1 MKILCCPSIK
11 FVRLLPTTHLSDISV
26 AWLLSCTTIRIYLMS
41 VVRLLIC
48 PTMHLS
54 DILVVRYLSCL
65 TTHKSDHQSST
76 VSVIQLS
83 SHPVVWLRV
92 LPTYHLP
99 NSNCSF
105 VRLFSCPTSNL
116 FDYSIVRLLVFLTTQ
131 LSDISV
137 AQLPYGRKL
146 TSDEI
151 KVDLIKAW
159 LINANFG
166 VLKFTSI

>member
-1 MKILCCPSIK
+1 MSCQQLANPICPTKLWKYCCPNIK

-26 AWLLSCTTIRIYLMS
+26 AWLLSCTTTRIYLMS
-41 VVRLLIC
+41 PVRLLIC
-48 PTMHLS
+48 PTMQLS

-65 TTHKSDHQSST
+65 TTLKSDHQSST

-105 VRLFSCPTSNL
+105 VRLFSCPTTS
-116 FDYSIVRLLVFLTTQ
+116 FSDYSVVGHLSCPTT
-131 LSDISV
+131 L
-137 AQLPYGRKL
+137 
-146 TSDEI
+146 
-151 KVDLIKAW
+151 W
-159 LINANFG
+159 
-166 VLKFTSI
+166 

>member
-1 MKILCCPSIK
+1 MSCRQLANPICPTETGKLLCCPSSK

-26 AWLLSCTTIRIYLMS
+26 GWLLSCTTTRIYLMS
-41 VVRLLIC
+41 VVWLLIC
-48 PTMHLS
+48 PTMQLS
-54 DILVVRYLSCL
+54 DIWLVRYLSCL

-99 NSNCSF
+99 NFNCSF

-116 FDYSIVRLLVFLTTQ
+116 FDYSVVRLVTCSTIQ
-131 LSDISV
+131 LSD
-137 AQLPYGRKL
+137 
-146 TSDEI
+146 
-151 KVDLIKAW
+151 
-159 LINANFG
+159 
-166 VLKFTSI
+166 